1 MSSATL
7 LRLVLLLPLAGAV
20 LNGVAPLF
28 LKEFRTREG
37 LLGTIGTAVV
47 AIPFVIAVY
56 LFVTFGGE
64 PIVADYFTWMAAGD
78 LDLAFAYRIDELSLI
93 MTLVVTG
100 VGGVIHLYSIG
111 YMHGDPGYWRFFSY
125 LNLFIFAMLNLV
137 LAKMKRLR

>member
-7 LRLVLLLPLAGAV
+7 LRLVLLLPLVGAIV
-20 LNGVAPLF
+20 NGVAPLF
-28 LKEFRTREG
+28 LEEFRTREG

-64 PIVADYFTWMAAGD
+64 PIVADYFTWMAAGG
-78 LDLAFAYRIDELSLI
+78 LDLSFAYRIDELSLI

-100 VGGVIHLYSIG
+100 VG
-111 YMHGDPGYWRFFSY
+111 
-125 LNLFIFAMLNLV
+125 
-137 LAKMKRLR
+137 

>member
-20 LNGVAPLF
+20 FNGVAPLF
-28 LKEFRTREG
+28 LDDLRTRES

-47 AIPFVIAVY
+47 ALPFVIACY

-64 PIVADYFTWMAAGD
+64 PLVADYFTWMAAGN
-78 LDLAFAYRIDELSLI
+78 LEVAFAYRIDELSLI

-100 VGGVIHLYSIG
+100 VGGVIHFYSIG
-111 YMHGDPGYWRFFSY
+111 YMHGIPDTGGF
-125 LNLFIFAMLNLV
+125 
-137 LAKMKRLR
+137 